1 MICLLISVIATS
13 FSFVNAN
20 DNFAVNN
27 DTFENTHRNLETD
40 PKTKPAST
48 NKNASPTVPA
58 NPKAS
63 TKKPVDANSNSN

>member
-13 FSFVNAN
+13 FSLVNAN

-40 PKTKPAST
+40 PKAKPASS
-48 NKNASPTVPA
+48 NKKTSPTVPA
-58 NPKAS
+58 NPKAN

>member
-1 MICLLISVIATS
+1 MICLLISIIATS

-40 PKTKPAST
+40 PKTKTASA
-48 NKNASPTVPA
+48 NKKAVKTVPA
-58 NPKAS
+58 GPKGDSKNPVNAN
-63 TKKPVDANSNSN
+63 ANSN